1 MTAKLLGPLR
11 HPAHR
16 FTLGEAEVTTIL
28 DGTLP
33 MGIRPPF
40 LLDKEDEQ
48 IAAIAT
54 AANLPTDR
62 LENNFIPTLVNTGS
76 ELVLFDTGCGHFR
89 RDKGA
94 GFLLE
99 RLADAGYAPGDI
111 DVVAL
116 THVHPDHIG
125 GILENGELA
134 FPNAQLMIGRREFDE
149 WRSGENIPPQRAEN
163 REMFMNLIAPLAD
176 RFVFLEDG
184 DRVASGVTAEAA
196 FGHSIGQ
203 MMYRVESAGKQ
214 VLIWG
219 DIANHFVFSVGHPDS
234 PVGFDDDKEAAIATR
249 RRVLDMCASDGLLVA
264 GHHMPYPSVGCVER
278 SGNAYRW
285 TPAAYQLRL

>member
-264 GHHMPYPSVGCVER
+264 GHHMPYPSVGYVER

>member
-1 MTAKLLGPLR
+1 MTAELLGPLR

-16 FTLGEAEVTTIL
+16 FTLGDAEVTTIL
-28 DGTLP
+28 DGTIP

-40 LLDKEDEQ
+40 LLDKDDEQ

-89 RDKGA
+89 RNNGA

-125 GILENGELA
+125 GILEDGEIA

-149 WRSGENIPPQRAEN
+149 WNSGANIPPQRAEN
-163 REMFMNLIAPLAD
+163 REMFLKLIAPLAE

-203 MMYRVESAGKQ
+203 MMFRIESAGKQ
-214 VLIWG
+214 VLVWG
-219 DIANHFVFSVGHPDS
+219 DIANHFVFSVGNPDS
-234 PVGFDDDKEAAIATR
+234 PVGFDDDKDTAIATR
-249 RRVLDMCASDGLLVA
+249 RRVLDMCATDGLLIA
-264 GHHMPYPSVGCVER
+264 GHHMPYPSVGYVER
-278 SGNAYRW
+278 NGDAYRW

>member
-1 MTAKLLGPLR
+1 MTAKKLGALR

-16 FTLGEAEVTTIL
+16 FTLCDFEVTTIL
-28 DGTLP
+28 DGTIA

-40 LLDKEDEQ
+40 LLDKQDDE
-48 IAAIAT
+48 IASIAS

-99 RLADAGYAPGDI
+99 RLTNAGYAPGDV

-125 GILENGELA
+125 GILEDGQLA

-149 WRSGENIPPQRAEN
+149 WNSGENIPPQRAEN
-163 REMFMNLIAPLAD
+163 REMFLNLIAPLAE
-176 RFVFLEDG
+176 RFRFLEDG
-184 DRVASGVTAEAA
+184 DAVASGITAEAA
-196 FGHSIGQ
+196 FGHSLGHL
-203 MMYRVESAGKQ
+203 MYRVESAGKQ
-214 VLIWG
+214 ALVWG

-249 RRVLDMCASDGLLVA
+249 RRVLDMTDTDGLLVV
-264 GHHMPYPSVGCVER
+264 GHHMPYPSVGYVER
-278 SGNAYRW
+278 HGDAYRW

>member
-1 MTAKLLGPLR
+1 MTAELLGPLR

-16 FTLGEAEVTTIL
+16 FTLGDAEVTTIL
-28 DGTLP
+28 DGTIP

-40 LLDKEDEQ
+40 LLDKDDEQ

-89 RDKGA
+89 RNNGA

-125 GILENGELA
+125 GILEDGEIA

-149 WRSGENIPPQRAEN
+149 WNSGANIPPQRAEN
-163 REMFMNLIAPLAD
+163 REMFLKLIAPLAE

-203 MMYRVESAGKQ
+203 MMFRIESSGKQ
-214 VLIWG
+214 VLVWG
-219 DIANHFVFSVGHPDS
+219 DIANHFVFSVGNPDS
-234 PVGFDDDKEAAIATR
+234 PVGFDDDKDTAIATR
-249 RRVLDMCASDGLLVA
+249 RRVLDMCATDGLLIA
-264 GHHMPYPSVGCVER
+264 GHHMPYPSVGYVER
-278 SGNAYRW
+278 NGDAYRW

>member
-1 MTAKLLGPLR
+1 MTAKLLGALR

-16 FTLGEAEVTTIL
+16 FTLGDAEVTTIL

-40 LLDKEDEQ
+40 LLSKTDEDV
-48 IAAIAT
+48 AAIAS

-99 RLADAGYAPGDI
+99 RLAVAGYAPGDI
-111 DVVAL
+111 DVVAF

-125 GILENGELA
+125 GILEDGELA

-149 WRSGENIPPQRAEN
+149 WHSGTNIPPQRAEN
-163 REMFMNLIAPLAD
+163 REMFLTLIAPLAD
-176 RFVFLEDG
+176 RFRFLEDG
-184 DRVASGVTAEAA
+184 DSVASGITAEAA
-196 FGHSIGQ
+196 FGHSLGH

-214 VLIWG
+214 VLVWG
-219 DIANHFVFSVGHPDS
+219 DIANHFVFSVGYPSS

-249 RRVLDMCASDGLLVA
+249 SRVLDMAATDGLLIA
-264 GHHMPYPSVGCVER
+264 GHHMPYPSVGFVER
-278 SGNAYRW
+278 NAESFRW

>member
-40 LLDKEDEQ
+40 LLDKDDGQ

-99 RLADAGYAPGDI
+99 RLADAGYAAGDI

-134 FPNAQLMIGRREFDE
+134 FPNARLMIGRREFDE

-163 REMFMNLIAPLAD
+163 REMFMNVIAPLAD

-203 MMYRVESAGKQ
+203 MMFRVESAGKQ

-264 GHHMPYPSVGCVER
+264 GHHMPYPSVGYVER